1 MRYLIISGSFILA
14 GLAGIIYLAMRQFA
28 RKTRKPG

>member
-1 MRYLIISGSFILA
+1 MRYLIIPAVAFIV
-14 GLAGIIYLAMRQFA
+14 IIVLIVWEVVAEFA